1 MPKRILIGTVVSDKT
16 DKTVT
21 VLVERKV
28 RVGDMI
34 DVDGIIG
41 RVVEVNARS
50 SVLRGASDV
59 ETVIPNSVF
68 LENRFTNWTLTD
80 NKIRRAVRVGV
91 AYGSSPRRVMEAVA
105 EEAGRHGLVCKNP
118 EPMVIFEDFGDSAL
132 MFCLYYWFD
141 LHCGASALV
150 VDSDLRIMIEKRLSE
165 MEVNIPFPQRDLHL
179 VSGPLEVRMAK
190 DEE

>member
-1 MPKRILIGTVVSDKT
+1 
-16 DKTVT
+16 
-21 VLVERKV
+21 
-28 RVGDMI
+28 
-34 DVDGIIG
+34 
-41 RVVEVNARS
+41 
-50 SVLRGASDV
+50 
-59 ETVIPNSVF
+59 
-68 LENRFTNWTLTD
+68 
-80 NKIRRAVRVGV
+80 
-91 AYGSSPRRVMEAVA
+91 MEAVA

-165 MEVNIPFPQRDLHL
+165 MKVNIPFPQRDLHL